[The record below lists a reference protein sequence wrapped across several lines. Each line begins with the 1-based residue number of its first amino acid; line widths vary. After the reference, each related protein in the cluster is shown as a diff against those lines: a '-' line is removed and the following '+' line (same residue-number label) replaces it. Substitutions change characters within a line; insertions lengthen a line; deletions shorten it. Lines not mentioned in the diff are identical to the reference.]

1 MTHSNVTPGLD
12 DLLLDLQ
19 EAALDIQARQRAELA
34 SIESRLQAQYPH
46 EVLHHFVKKRR
57 DQKFNITFEQARH
70 ILNEY
75 YDLARKP

>member
-1 MTHSNVTPGLD
+1 MTHTNVAPELD

-19 EAALDIQARQRAELA
+19 EAALDIQARQRAELEY
-34 SIESRLQAQYPH
+34 IERRLQDDYPH
-46 EVLHHFVKKRR
+46 QVLHHFVKKRR

-75 YDLARKP
+75 YNLVKKP